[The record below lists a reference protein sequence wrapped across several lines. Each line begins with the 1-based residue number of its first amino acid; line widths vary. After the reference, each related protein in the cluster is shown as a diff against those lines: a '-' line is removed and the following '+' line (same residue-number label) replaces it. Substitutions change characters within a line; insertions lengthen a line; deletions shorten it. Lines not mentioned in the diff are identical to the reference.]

1 MIKKLVPILAI
12 ALFMISLA
20 GVAVAAEKQQTLTG
34 TVIAIEAELG
44 KVSVQDESG
53 KMYTLTAGKG
63 IDLKSLAAGD
73 KVSVKCSSDGVIKA
87 MSKQK

>member
-1 MIKKLVPILAI
+1 MIRKLVSILII
-12 ALFMISLA
+12 ALFTISLA
-20 GVAVAAEKQQTLTG
+20 GVAVSAEKQSTITG

-53 KMYTLTAGKG
+53 KMYTLSAGKG

-73 KVSVKCSSDGVIKA
+73 KVSMKCSSDGVIKA
-87 MSKQK
+87 ISKQK

>member
-1 MIKKLVPILAI
+1 MIKKIVPILVI

-53 KMYTLTAGKG
+53 KIYTLKAGKG
-63 IDLKSLAAGD
+63 IDLKSLNSGD
-73 KVSVKCSSDGVIKA
+73 KVMLKHSDGVIKTIK
-87 MSKQK
+87 KQG

>member
-1 MIKKLVPILAI
+1 
-12 ALFMISLA
+12 MISLA

-53 KMYTLTAGKG
+53 KIYTLKAGKG
-63 IDLKSLAAGD
+63 IDLKSLNSGD
-73 KVSVKCSSDGVIKA
+73 KVMLKHSDGVIKTIK
-87 MSKQK
+87 KQG

>member
-20 GVAVAAEKQQTLTG
+20 GVAVAAEKQQTMTG

-44 KVSVQDESG
+44 KISVQDESG
-53 KMYTLTAGKG
+53 KIYTLKAGKG
-63 IDLKSLAAGD
+63 IDLKSLGSGD
-73 KVSVKCSSDGVIKA
+73 KVMLKHSDGVIKA
-87 MSKQK
+87 IKKQG